1 MLFARYRVGS
11 KLGQK
16 GVGKLIA
23 HAKMI
28 GGAGDQC
35 TWTLVTQ
42 LFLSLLDSFGSELQ
56 LLFLCSSRMSNLE
69 FL

>member
-1 MLFARYRVGS
+1 MLFARYRVAT

-35 TWTLVTQ
+35 TWTVTQ
-42 LFLSLLDSFGSELQ
+42 LFLSLVVSFGSELET
-56 LLFLCSSRMSNLE
+56 LFLCSSGLSNLE